1 MEKKP
6 YSRPEISREELQQ
19 ELYLANISLQE
30 ANERLRREEQM
41 RTELFANL
49 SHDLRAP
56 LAALENAIEYM
67 KSGIPDVEEKRET
80 LSLMEKRTAFLRRL
94 VEDMF
99 YLAKLESEDTGMET
113 ETLELSALLE
123 EYFYSA
129 EAEQSYDERKL
140 ALRLEE
146 GADCRVRVD
155 PEKIVRVL
163 DNLFT
168 NARKYSE
175 AGDTITLSARRR
187 GELAEVCVTD
197 TGIGIP
203 AEALPHIFERS
214 YRTSKARTPSDGS
227 SGLGL
232 SIAKRIVERHGGSI
246 RCESTPGQGSAFSFT
261 LPIEEKGEAARHV

>member
-30 ANERLRREEQM
+30 ANERLKKEERL

-67 KSGIPDVEEKRET
+67 KSGIPDMEERRET
-80 LSLMEKRTAFLRRL
+80 LALMEKRTAFLKRL

-99 YLAKLESEDTGMET
+99 YLAKLESGNTELKT
-113 ETLELSALLE
+113 ETLELAALLE

-129 EAEQSYDERKL
+129 EAEQSYEEREL
-140 ALRLEE
+140 ALQLEE
-146 GADCRVRVD
+146 GAECPVCVD

-168 NARKYSE
+168 NARKYSKR
-175 AGDTITLSARRR
+175 GDKITLSARRK
-187 GELAEVCVTD
+187 GETAEVCVSD
-197 TGIGIP
+197 TGIGIS
-203 AEALPHIFERS
+203 AEALPYIFERS
-214 YRTSKARTPSDGS
+214 YRASKARTPSDGS

-246 RCESTPGQGSAFSFT
+246 RCESTPGKGSAFFFT
-261 LPIEEKGEAARHV
+261 LPITEEKS

>member
-1 MEKKP
+1 MEKKA

-30 ANERLRREEQM
+30 ANERLRQEERM

-56 LAALENAIEYM
+56 LAALENAIEYL
-67 KSGIPDVEEKRET
+67 KSGIPDREERRET
-80 LSLMEKRTAFLRRL
+80 LKLMEKRTAFLKRL

-99 YLAKLESEDTGMET
+99 YLAKLENEDAGLET

-129 EAEQSYDERKL
+129 EAEQSDGERKL
-140 ALRLEE
+140 SLRLEE
-146 GADCRVRVD
+146 GTDCPVCVD

-168 NARKYSE
+168 NARKYSGR
-175 AGDTITLSARRR
+175 GDTITLSARRR
-187 GELAEVCVTD
+187 GEMAEVCVAD
-197 TGIGIP
+197 TGIGIS

-214 YRTSKARTPSDGS
+214 YRVSRARTPSDGS

-246 RCESTPGQGSAFSFT
+246 RCESTPGKGSRFFFT
-261 LPIEEKGEAARHV
+261 LPVKEKDEGT

>member
-19 ELYLANISLQE
+19 QLYLANINLQE
-30 ANERLRREEQM
+30 ANERLRQEELQ

-56 LAALENAIEYM
+56 LAALANSIEYL
-67 KSGIPDVEEKRET
+67 KSGIPDSQERCSVMD
-80 LSLMEKRTAFLRRL
+80 LMEKRTAFLRRL

-99 YLAKLESEDTGMET
+99 FLAKLENEDVGLNTQ
-113 ETLELSALLE
+113 TLDISALLE

-129 EAEQSYDERKL
+129 EAEQTYEERVL
-140 ALRLEE
+140 SLRLED
-146 GADCRVRVD
+146 GLDCRVCVD

-168 NARKYSE
+168 NARKYSSS
-175 AGDTITLSARRR
+175 GDSITLSAHCL
-187 GELAEVCVTD
+187 GEMVEVCVSD
-197 TGIGIP
+197 TGIGIC
-203 AEALPHIFERS
+203 ADALPHIFERC
-214 YRTSKARTPSDGS
+214 YRVSKARTPSEGS

-232 SIAKRIVERHGGSI
+232 SIAKRIVERHGGAI
-246 RCESTPGQGSAFSFT
+246 RCESALGQGSTFSFT
-261 LPIEEKGEAARHV
+261 LPIVAKGLCEPS